1 MGESEAHNISHET
14 RAINSALTALC
25 DVMQTLSKNA
35 RLGAMVRV
43 RVRVTYPNPNPSPNP
58 NSNPNPN
65 PKPGPKAAQLVPYR
79 NHKLTRLLGDSLGGN
94 STTLMLAAVHQVP
107 ERLGLGPTLTLT
119 LTIP

>member
-43 RVRVTYPNPNPSPNP
+43 RVSYPNPNPTPTPTPNPNPSPKPNP
-58 NSNPNPN
+58 KPNPNPN
-65 PKPGPKAAQLVPYR
+65 PNP
-79 NHKLTRLLGDSLGGN
+79 
-94 STTLMLAAVHQVP
+94 HQVRP
-107 ERLGLGPTLTLT
+107 
-119 LTIP
+119 

>member
-43 RVRVTYPNPNPSPNP
+43 RVRLTLTLTLTL
-58 NSNPNPN
+58 NPNPN

-107 ERLGLGPTLTLT
+107 KRLGLGPTLTLT